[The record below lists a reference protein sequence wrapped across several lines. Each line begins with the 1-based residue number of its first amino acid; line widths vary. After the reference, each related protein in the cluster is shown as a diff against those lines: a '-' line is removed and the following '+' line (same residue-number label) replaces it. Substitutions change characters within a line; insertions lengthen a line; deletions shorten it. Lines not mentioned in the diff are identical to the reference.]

1 VLSYDSDAAGQK
13 AIMRGLDVM
22 QEMGVVCKAL
32 QMEGAKDPDEYVL
45 KYGPD
50 KFNKLI
56 DNSITAVEYK
66 IKILKDNYNLN
77 DTTDK
82 IRFLNKMAEILS
94 KVTNNIERDIYIEKL
109 SKDLG
114 VGKEA
119 LVAEVEKFLFKGD
132 DKKVKSFSIPKVEE
146 KKVEENTKNLYEE
159 ETILYLLTSKKVDVF
174 NKIKS
179 VVDVSDFKSSA
190 IRNLASS
197 IYEAYENQTYQNMDF
212 TTLCTNEEE
221 TNILTKLMLT
231 QNTSA
236 DYDKITDEVLQTF
249 KLNKMQ
255 SRKAELLDL
264 IKNCNEPAKITE
276 YQNELNS
283 IISNSARK

>member
-1 VLSYDSDAAGQK
+1 
-13 AIMRGLDVM
+13 
-22 QEMGVVCKAL
+22 
-32 QMEGAKDPDEYVL
+32 
-45 KYGPD
+45 
-50 KFNKLI
+50 
-56 DNSITAVEYK
+56 
-66 IKILKDNYNLN
+66 
-77 DTTDK
+77 
-82 IRFLNKMAEILS
+82 
-94 KVTNNIERDIYIEKL
+94 
-109 SKDLG
+109 
-114 VGKEA
+114 
-119 LVAEVEKFLFKGD
+119 
-132 DKKVKSFSIPKVEE
+132 
-146 KKVEENTKNLYEE
+146 
-159 ETILYLLTSKKVDVF
+159 
-174 NKIKS
+174 
-179 VVDVSDFKSSA
+179 
-190 IRNLASS
+190 
-197 IYEAYENQTYQNMDF
+197 MDF